1 MEEEDRYR
9 RRGGRR
15 GSPDERDDRRRRYSP
30 DRNRRNGKNDTN
42 SLTLKHPLLII
53 VQSYIKIKLSTLN
66 EDFSFYDRALQG

>member
-30 DRNRRNGKNDTN
+30 DRNRRNGKNFI
-42 SLTLKHPLLII
+42 SLKHLLLMI
-53 VQSYIKIKLSTLN
+53 VHSHSLYVLKKNLMSK
-66 EDFSFYDRALQG
+66 

>member
-30 DRNRRNGKNDTN
+30 DRNTRNGKNDTN
-42 SLTLKHPLLII
+42 SLTLKHPLLILFI
-53 VQSYIKIKLSTLN
+53 SIHLLMYI
-66 EDFSFYDRALQG
+66 FSNFISKSS

>member
-15 GSPDERDDRRRRYSP
+15 GSPEKRDDRRRRYSP

-53 VQSYIKIKLSTLN
+53 VHIYPPSHVY
-66 EDFSFYDRALQG
+66 F

>member
-42 SLTLKHPLLII
+42 SLTLKHLLLILFI
-53 VQSYIKIKLSTLN
+53 SIHLLMYILSN
-66 EDFSFYDRALQG
+66 FISKSS

>member
-42 SLTLKHPLLII
+42 SLTLKHPLLILFI
-53 VQSYIKIKLSTLN
+53 SIHLLMYIFNNLISKS
-66 EDFSFYDRALQG
+66 S